1 MRRPAARDVNEPHR
15 APSDI
20 DAPPSAMTSSP
31 AAKHGHR
38 SIADAVSF
46 AAAIAVACLAT
57 GCAMTMERPVEPFA
71 SETIEVAPNAFYE
84 SCVALEAGDRLLFS
98 YLSDP
103 PMTFSI
109 RRHIGN
115 AEVSY
120 LVRDRAFA
128 WIAVRS
134 WWTARRTTRE
144 LR

>member
-1 MRRPAARDVNEPHR
+1 
-15 APSDI
+15 
-20 DAPPSAMTSSP
+20 
-31 AAKHGHR
+31 
-38 SIADAVSF
+38 
-46 AAAIAVACLAT
+46 
-57 GCAMTMERPVEPFA
+57 MTMERPVEPFA

-120 LVRDRAFA
+120 LVRDRAREDGGIFFVHESQEYCLHWA
-128 WIAVRS
+128 PSPVEVS
-134 WWTARRTTRE
+134 WPTLLKYSIRLNNRPAQ
-144 LR
+144 